1 MVMTRLLVYLL
12 LGLLPAMLMAQPPAP
27 MLQNINRSLETG
39 NARLLAASFGQ
50 NVNLSM
56 PRAEGTFSKSQAEII
71 LRDFFSRHRPEGYRQ
86 HVQNHSDDG
95 SIYLIGSL
103 TTHSGQRFRV
113 YIIIKQMQG
122 GHVLHHL
129 QFDAR

>member
-1 MVMTRLLVYLL
+1 MTRFLICLF
-12 LGLLPAMLMAQPPAP
+12 LGLLPAVLMARPPAP

-71 LRDFFSRHRPEGYRQ
+71 IRDFFSRHRPDAYRQ
-86 HVQNHSDDG
+86 HIQNHSGDG
-95 SIYLIGSL
+95 TMYTIGTLSARG
-103 TTHSGQRFRV
+103 GQRFRV
-113 YIIIKQMQG
+113 YIIIKQMEG